1 MTHIMRIDEM
11 ANGFSLKN
19 RTENQ
24 DDELRNTFCGMDI
37 SDAKKKLGYW
47 WTLDTQ
53 NVNSITRVGSYVFSR
68 KGQGAIKFTTEDNII
83 VDAEDLGY

>member
-1 MTHIMRIDEM
+1 M
-11 ANGFSLKN
+11 AMKSYEKN
-19 RTENQ
+19 E
-24 DDELRNTFCGMDI
+24 ELRKTFCGMDI

-53 NVNSITRVGSYVFSR
+53 NVNSFTRVGSYVFSR